1 MTGSLGQTT
10 FWHFILLLRLDID
23 ACDAVL
29 VLPDL
34 LSRHL
39 LMFVQSLLSPLKSA
53 SNSQRKALR
62 SVSQTLGTG
71 FEDNLEDHC
80 VSTDHDV
87 PEDVR
92 GVMREMKG
100 EKEPPKN
107 EVEGKSR
114 SNLALANLDHL
125 TDAVLR
131 ENFSDQEG
139 RLVCLVCYQILPAG
153 DFPGFRGH
161 VVKHEVCLIYENI

>member
-1 MTGSLGQTT
+1 M
-10 FWHFILLLRLDID
+10 LRLDIA

-39 LMFVQSLLSPLKSA
+39 LLFVESLLSPLKSA
-53 SNSQRKALR
+53 SRSHRNALR
-62 SVSQTLGTG
+62 SVLQTLGTG
-71 FEDNLEDHC
+71 FEDHLEDHC
-80 VSTDHDV
+80 VTHDLDV

-92 GVMREMKG
+92 GVMREMRG

-107 EVEGKSR
+107 EVEGKSL
-114 SNLALANLDHL
+114 SNLALAKLDHL
-125 TDAVLR
+125 TDTVLR

-153 DFPGFRGH
+153 DFPGFREH
-161 VVKHEVCLIYENI
+161 VAKHEVCQIYDNI

>member
-1 MTGSLGQTT
+1 M
-10 FWHFILLLRLDID
+10 LRLDIA

-39 LMFVQSLLSPLKSA
+39 LLFVESLLSPLKSA
-53 SNSQRKALR
+53 SRSHRNALR

-71 FEDNLEDHC
+71 FEDHLEDHC
-80 VSTDHDV
+80 VTHDLDV

-92 GVMREMKG
+92 GVMREMRG

-107 EVEGKSR
+107 EVEGKSL
-114 SNLALANLDHL
+114 SNLALAKLDHL
-125 TDAVLR
+125 TDTVLR

-153 DFPGFRGH
+153 DFPGFREH
-161 VVKHEVCLIYENI
+161 VAKHEVCIIYENI

>member
-1 MTGSLGQTT
+1 M
-10 FWHFILLLRLDID
+10 LRLDID

-39 LMFVQSLLSPLKSA
+39 LMFVESLLSPLKSA

-62 SVSQTLGTG
+62 SVLQTLGTG

-80 VSTDHDV
+80 VITDHDV

-92 GVMREMKG
+92 GVMREMKR
-100 EKEPPKN
+100 EPQENKE
-107 EVEGKSR
+107 EGKSL
-114 SNLALANLDHL
+114 SNLAVANLDHL
-125 TDAVLR
+125 TDTVLR

-153 DFPGFRGH
+153 DFPGFREH
-161 VVKHEVCLIYENI
+161 VAKHEVCIIYENI